1 MVLVV
6 VMEVVKVMVIL
17 IVVVK
22 ILMQVMVK
30 MATVRAIYSM
40 YTSGRVF
47 TLELNFVLK
56 RSFITFVF
64 PTFSANLMAKERERK
79 QFSAPARLVARTGY
93 KRQLLHCLTI

>member
-47 TLELNFVLK
+47 YLGVELCVE
-56 RSFITFVF
+56 T
-64 PTFSANLMAKERERK
+64 
-79 QFSAPARLVARTGY
+79 
-93 KRQLLHCLTI
+93 LLHHFRVPNLQRELDS